1 MPSVPLEEEGRRCR
15 RDAAGSRAGSTLNYP
30 SDMGFSAPALGLLA
44 FVAAPLIA
52 AAQTAPNST
61 GGVAQLARNK
71 EAMVARM
78 LNESP
83 LAMRIAASNNA
94 DAQALYRVAQTAFV
108 EAKSALEAGDPQ
120 RANAAF
126 DSALQLM
133 HLARKLLPSD
143 LNATVDQNARFAAQ
157 LKSVE
162 SLKQS
167 YRDRV
172 TLMRGAKPGTAE
184 DTLLG
189 RIDMLVDQARR
200 QAAAGHV
207 EDGVTSLLDAE
218 RRLTD
223 GLTEAIGSA
232 TVEYRRANGQ
242 PDQQLR
248 DELARNQSF
257 VELVPIAVSQL
268 RPPPETVA
276 AMNHLVEANLSLRKL
291 AEQQATAHNTEAA
304 IATLRQA
311 TESIEQMLQ
320 QAGLKVLQ
328 APKD

>member
-1 MPSVPLEEEGRRCR
+1 MGR
-15 RDAAGSRAGSTLNYP
+15 
-30 SDMGFSAPALGLLA
+30 SAPVLGMLA

-61 GGVAQLARNK
+61 GGVEQLARNK

-83 LAMRIAASNNA
+83 LAMRITASNNA

-108 EAKSALEAGDPQ
+108 EARSALEAGEAQ

-126 DSALQLM
+126 DSAMQLM
-133 HLARKLLPSD
+133 HLARKLLPTD
-143 LNATVDQNARFAAQ
+143 LNATVDQTARFAAQ
-157 LKSVE
+157 MKSVE

-167 YRDRV
+167 YHDRV
-172 TLMRGAKPGTAE
+172 TLMRGAKLGMAE
-184 DTLLG
+184 DPLLA
-189 RIDMLVDQARR
+189 RIDILVEQARR
-200 QAAAGHV
+200 QVAAGHV
-207 EDGVTSLLDAE
+207 EDGVISLLDAE

-242 PDQQLR
+242 PDQVLR

-257 VELVPIAVSQL
+257 VELVPIAVGQL

-276 AMNHLVEANLSLRKL
+276 AMNHLVEVNVSLRKL

-328 APKD
+328 APRD